1 MLVITQ
7 LVISITPTI
16 NNTAHPL
23 KMNAEN
29 DLKVDNL
36 TTAIKNP
43 IN

>member
-1 MLVITQ
+1 M
-7 LVISITPTI
+7 
-16 NNTAHPL
+16 NYTARPL

-36 TTAIKNP
+36 TTAIKNT